1 MIKISSHL
9 PPNFDLRALQ
19 VFVVT
24 AEQGGM
30 TQSAKVLNLTQ
41 SGVSQTIASL
51 EEAIGGQLFD
61 RSKRPIVLTSAGRA
75 LLNRSHNILADVQ
88 NAYLEASQSDLKE
101 LVSLTIAMPQSI
113 ANVLGIE
120 LYKLKRDISAHWRI
134 WAGFTPSHKD
144 EFLSHAIDM
153 MITEDSSI
161 ADLSGLQRFPIYTEP
176 YVLAFPK
183 DYKGSMALG
192 AELHSMSLIRFASR
206 SSVGKQIEAQ
216 LNRLSLDFSDT
227 IEVDTASCQSSLI
240 ASGYGWGIT
249 TPICLMER
257 PGLISRIQVVP
268 IERGSF
274 SRHMS
279 LVARQQA
286 LGQTPSVIAQAC
298 RDIMQNSII
307 SQTKNYLPD
316 FYNAISVSK
325 DGPSSGKTGS

>member
-30 TQSAKVLNLTQ
+30 TQCAKVLNLTQ

-51 EEAIGGQLFD
+51 EEAVGGQLFD

-75 LLNRSHNILADVQ
+75 LLNRSHNILTDVQ
-88 NAYLEASQSDLKE
+88 NAYLEASQVDLKE

-113 ANVLGIE
+113 ANVLGTE
-120 LYKLKRDISAHWRI
+120 LYKLKKDISAHWSI

-161 ADLSGLQRFPIYTEP
+161 TDLSGLQRFPIFKEP
-176 YVLAFPK
+176 YILAFPK
-183 DYKGSMALG
+183 NHQGSMVLG
-192 AELHSMSLIRFASR
+192 AELNKMSLIRFSSR
-206 SSVGKQIEAQ
+206 SSIGKQIEAQ
-216 LNRLSLDFSDT
+216 LNRLSLDFPDT

-240 ASGYGWGIT
+240 ASGCGWGVT

-257 PGLISRIQVVP
+257 PDLIPLIKVVP
-268 IERGSF
+268 ITRGSF

-279 LVARQQA
+279 LVARQHA
-286 LGQTPSVIAQAC
+286 LGQTPTEIAQAC
-298 RDIMQNSII
+298 RDVIQNSII
-307 SQTKNYLPD
+307 SQMKNYLPD
-316 FYNAISVSK
+316 FYNTISVSRAAPIK
-325 DGPSSGKTGS
+325 M